1 MPRLLARSAGLAGLF
16 IVAAGLLAQPAPDDR
31 AALIDG
37 VKEIAVP
44 GLPGT
49 VVPFGE
55 QAFPVVAAK
64 ANGEPAVVVA
74 AGRLG
79 KGRVVAFGH
88 EGYLAAD
95 ALKKADTQRLVENAV
110 RWAAGRDKAAV
121 AVVGLPETAKF
132 LPAAVLVPRGK
143 GWVAKATAAP
153 VVVVNAGDIGP
164 DDVAAL
170 RRFVETGGG
179 LVTGMPGWG
188 WEQLNPGKSL
198 AKDNAAQKLLGAAGL
213 AFASDT
219 ITAEKGKLAIG
230 DVPPTVHVR
239 DALVVTEA
247 ALAGKD
253 ADPAATRTAQATVIR
268 ALAALTPED
277 AGPVLDR
284 VQAVGKNA
292 PAAFPTE
299 KQPIRKKD
307 AAGRLAVGLR
317 NRLALMLP
325 PEQVQAAPGAVA
337 VPKDAPRATKKV
349 SVTTGVAGYVC
360 DGVGTSAKSDLW
372 TSTGLYAAP
381 GEVVTVAVPAEVVG
395 KGVQIQIGCHSDTLW
410 HLDSWERYPE
420 VVRRFPVTQEKTT
433 AASAFGGLVYVT
445 TPINAK
451 LGTFDVTVAN
461 AVPAPLYVHGK
472 TTKDEWTQIRNAPG
486 PWAEF
491 ASDKVI
497 LTVPSDLARRV
508 ADPVELMTFWDE
520 VLDACAD
527 LSAVER
533 RRGRAE
539 RLVHDVQISA
549 GYMHSGYPI
558 MGPINEGE
566 RALDVARIRRD
577 GAWGYFHELGHN
589 HQGPPWTFDGT
600 VEVTCNLYSLY
611 VTQTLCPR
619 APLHDEIQPAAI
631 RRNAGKYKA
640 GGAAFETWKKE
651 PFWALILYKQMIDE
665 FGWETFKKVFAEYRA
680 LPANQRP
687 RGDEAKRDQWLTRFS
702 KAAGKNLA
710 PAFEYWGIPVSDAAR
725 KAVAGL
731 PTWAFPDATK

>member
-1 MPRLLARSAGLAGLF
+1 MPRLLARSTGLAGLF
-16 IVAAGLLAQPAPDDR
+16 VVAAGLLAQPAPDDR
-31 AALIDG
+31 AALVDG

-55 QAFPVVAAK
+55 KAFPVVGAK

-110 RWAAGRDKAAV
+110 RWAAGRDKPAV
-121 AVVGLPETAKF
+121 AVVGLAETAKL

-143 GWVAKATAAP
+143 GWVAKATASP
-153 VVVVNAGDIGP
+153 VVVVNAGDITP
-164 DDVAAL
+164 DDVAGL
-170 RRFVETGGG
+170 RRFVENGGG

-198 AKDNAAQKLLGAAGL
+198 AKDNAAQQLLGAAGL
-213 AFASDT
+213 AFATDT
-219 ITAEKGKLAIG
+219 ITASGTLAVG
-230 DVPPTVHVR
+230 DVPANAHVR
-239 DALVVTEA
+239 AAMSTTEA
-247 ALAGKD
+247 ALAGKE

-277 AGPVLDR
+277 AGPLLDR
-284 VQAVGKNA
+284 ARAALKDV
-292 PAAFPTE
+292 PAAVPTE
-299 KQPIRKKD
+299 KLPIRKKD
-307 AAGRLAVGLR
+307 TAGRLAVGLR
-317 NRLALMLP
+317 NRLALLLP
-325 PEQVQAAPGAVA
+325 PEQVQAVPGAVA
-337 VPKDAPRATKKV
+337 VPKDAPRATRKV
-349 SVTTGVAGYVC
+349 TVTTGAPGYVC
-360 DGVGTSAKSDLW
+360 DGVGTSAKADLW

-381 GEVVTVAVPAEVVG
+381 GEVVTVTVPAEVVG
-395 KGVQIQIGCHSDTLW
+395 KGVQVQIGCHGDTLW

-420 VVRRFPVTQEKTT
+420 VVRRFPVTQEKTA
-433 AASAFGGLVYVT
+433 AASAFGGLIYIT
-445 TPINAK
+445 TPIAAK
-451 LGTFDVTVAN
+451 LGTFEVTISN

-472 TTKDEWTQIRNAPG
+472 TTKDDWARVRNLPG

-539 RLVHDVQISA
+539 RLVADVQISA

-566 RALDVARIRRD
+566 RALDVARIKRE

-589 HQGPPWTFDGT
+589 HQGPAWTFDGT

-611 VTQTLCPR
+611 VTRTLCPR

-631 RRNAGKYKA
+631 RQNARKYKA
-640 GGAAFETWKKE
+640 GGTAFDAWKKE

-687 RGDEAKRDQWLTRFS
+687 RGDDAKRDQWLTRFS
-702 KAAGKNLA
+702 KAAGKNLG
-710 PAFEYWGIPVSDAAR
+710 PAFDYWGIPVSDAAK
-725 KAVAGL
+725 KAVADL
-731 PTWAFPDATK
+731 PAWAFPDATR